1 MCSGKRRPFSNF
13 CTLNNPSGSLP
24 KGPGIAPGE
33 KSPLVVELIGPDGNV
48 FVTEEQ
54 GGGKVM
60 WEDLQV
66 ATSVV
71 TANQKGVVS
80 LPKDPRVSD
89 GKVAHVT
96 IPQEIAWR
104 VFTRGIDQ
112 AAARA
117 QIKVEGDAELALHV
131 LSVLA
136 IVG

>member
-1 MCSGKRRPFSNF
+1 M
-13 CTLNNPSGSLP
+13 
-24 KGPGIAPGE
+24 
-33 KSPLVVELIGPDGNV
+33 VELIGPDGNV

-96 IPQEIAWR
+96 ITVPTI
-104 VFTRGIDQ
+104 
-112 AAARA
+112 RA
-117 QIKVEGDAELALHV
+117 SRRTSTSPFGTTTNSPRITPEATAPTV
-131 LSVLA
+131 
-136 IVG
+136 